1 MIELADV
8 IRDLRAELVEAM
20 KVGRDESLQF
30 ALGPIEIEL
39 TIVVEKKGGT
49 GAKVRFWVVE
59 VGGEAGVSK
68 SGTQRIKLVLQP
80 ELTGSSGPVKVTD
93 EAAPKE
99 R

>member
-1 MIELADV
+1 M
-8 IRDLRAELVEAM
+8 
-20 KVGRDESLQF
+20 
-30 ALGPIEIEL
+30 
-39 TIVVEKKGGT
+39 
-49 GAKVRFWVVE
+49 
-59 VGGEAGVSK
+59 SK